1 LAWSYD
7 YIHQCQQSKKE
18 IVVLKLNFIK
28 AFDTIEHNAIL
39 AMHMQLSFPDK
50 WISWVQAILNLGSS
64 VVLLNGVLGKSF
76 QCMRGVRQG
85 DPMSPLL
92 FGITA
97 DLLQCI
103 INKAAD
109 MGILSTP
116 IESITPSHFPIIQYD
131 DDTLILMKASQREL
145 FCLKGIMRSFS
156 VSIGLKI
163 NFPINLNVTTTTQLA
178 AVFGCRIGTFP
189 FHLPG
194 FANGPNETKNQGI
207 SSSHHQI

>member
-1 LAWSYD
+1 MAWSYD

-18 IVVLKLNFIK
+18 IVVLKLDFIK
-28 AFDTIEHNAIL
+28 AFDIIEHNAIL
-39 AMHMQLSFPDK
+39 AMHMQLGFPDK

-64 VVLLNGVLGKSF
+64 VVLLNGVPRKSF

-109 MGILSTP
+109 MGIVSAP
-116 IESITPSHFPIIQYD
+116 IESITPCKYN
-131 DDTLILMKASQREL
+131 R
-145 FCLKGIMRSFS
+145 
-156 VSIGLKI
+156 
-163 NFPINLNVTTTTQLA
+163 
-178 AVFGCRIGTFP
+178 
-189 FHLPG
+189 
-194 FANGPNETKNQGI
+194 
-207 SSSHHQI
+207 